1 MSVANAPEHPATPQG
16 SLLARHPLISFFLL
30 AYAFTWLA
38 WSPWFLS
45 EDGVGLL
52 PYDPSGVIDFINT
65 AALVLGPTLSAL
77 IMTGATEGRAGTRR
91 LLGRIVL

>member
-1 MSVANAPEHPATPQG
+1 VSVANAPEHPATPQG
-16 SLLARHPLISFFLL
+16 SLLARHPLTSFFLL

-52 PYDPSGVIDFINT
+52 PGETGHLRSVLSTRGVPF
-65 AALVLGPTLSAL
+65 
-77 IMTGATEGRAGTRR
+77 RAEPDR
-91 LLGRIVL
+91 